1 VPAVKLASLA
11 VIVLVGACHKD
22 APRASAQVTPEYKQ
36 DITNLC
42 DVLHLSGADQL
53 PADSRTPT
61 IAMWL
66 GPHITTPAGH
76 DFLVKIQP
84 LEGMT
89 KAAALDD
96 EAKRVGLSGCALA
109 DEWRR

>member
-1 VPAVKLASLA
+1 MKPLLASLL
-11 VIVLVGACHKD
+11 LVAACHKSKP
-22 APRASAQVTPEYKQ
+22 AAAITPEYKQ

-42 DVLHLSGADQL
+42 DVVHLSGADQL
-53 PADSRTPT
+53 PEGSRTPS
-61 IAMWL
+61 IAIWL

-84 LEGMT
+84 LEGME
-89 KAAALDD
+89 KAGALDA
-96 EAKRVGLSGCALA
+96 EAKRVGIGTCALA

>member
-1 VPAVKLASLA
+1 MKPALACLVLLA
-11 VIVLVGACHKD
+11 ACHKSD
-22 APRASAQVTPEYKQ
+22 HRAAAATITPEYKQ
-36 DITNLC
+36 DIANLC
-42 DVLHLSGADQL
+42 DVLRLSGADQL
-53 PADSRTPT
+53 PESDRLPS
-61 IAMWL
+61 IVKWL

-84 LEGMT
+84 LEGMA

-96 EAKRVGLSGCALA
+96 EAKRVGLESCPLS